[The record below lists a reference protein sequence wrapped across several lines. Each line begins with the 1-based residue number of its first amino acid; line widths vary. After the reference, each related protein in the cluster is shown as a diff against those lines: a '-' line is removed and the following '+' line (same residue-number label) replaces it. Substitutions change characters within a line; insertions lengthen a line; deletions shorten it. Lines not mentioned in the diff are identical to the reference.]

1 MAEYKDRE
9 HYIPLRKSDLVNL
22 LCRDLAP
29 DRAAAQQ
36 LRQLGELISATFH
49 YEYYKL
55 LEELKDEY
63 APFDP
68 DSVTVNVL
76 PLTAEQKEKKLTRLF
91 ERLAH
96 LMERANFKRLGTA
109 DVEKAMTEV
118 SDLGIN
124 MSVDM
129 AIFERFELFARG
141 DTIGTRYRRRF
152 PLIWKKEEIKLPVF
166 RRLVLFVKLKSNARL
181 PAEVNTNAVFLKAF
195 KEIPKA
201 DLEMLLPGARL
212 QMPGFHRLKLSGSAV
227 AGGAGV
233 GYTMFAKLMAV
244 TGLAV
249 LFESPEI
256 FLGLAIGLL
265 GYGYK
270 QYAGYQSTRNV
281 FQLRLN
287 QSLYYQTIGNN
298 LGVLFHLLDE
308 AEEQECREALLAYYY
323 LWRYAGTTGWR
334 APDLDDYVEMDL
346 ERLAKLKVDFEIGDA
361 LAKLE
366 RLQLVTRNGE
376 AYVAVPI
383 ERALE
388 VLDYAWDNYFK
399 YNNEAQERAAQA
411 SAAGTPPAV
420 RR

>member
-1 MAEYKDRE
+1 MAEYTDRE

-22 LCRDLAP
+22 LCRDLAS

-36 LRQLGELISATFH
+36 FRQLGELISATFH

-68 DSVTVNVL
+68 DSVTVQVTQ
-76 PLTAEQKEKKLTRLF
+76 PSRDEKDKKLARLF
-91 ERLAH
+91 DRLLL
-96 LMERANFKRLGTA
+96 LMDRANFKRLGSA
-109 DVEKAMTEV
+109 DVAKALTEV
-118 SDLGIN
+118 SEWGVN
-124 MSVDM
+124 MNVDM
-129 AIFERFELFARG
+129 SIFERLEIFARG
-141 DTIGTRYRRRF
+141 DEIGTRTTRHWPWIWRQQTVRV
-152 PLIWKKEEIKLPVF
+152 PLY
-166 RRLVLFVKLKSNARL
+166 RRLVLFVKLKPSRRV
-181 PAEVNTNAVFLKAF
+181 PAHINTGNVFLKAF

-212 QMPGFHRLKLSGSAV
+212 QMPGFHQLKLGGSV
-227 AGGAGV
+227 VGGGAGV
-233 GYTMFAKLMAV
+233 GYTLMGMFSN
-244 TGLAV
+244 TILAFDQLAHIALGAGTA
-249 LFESPEI
+249 LF
-256 FLGLAIGLL
+256 

-270 QYAGYQSTRNV
+270 QYSGYQSTRNI
-281 FQLRLN
+281 FHLRLT

-323 LWRYAGTTGWR
+323 LWRYAGSNGWR

-366 RLQLVTRNGE
+366 RLQLVTRSGE
-376 AYVAVPI
+376 VYVAVPI

-399 YNNEAQERAAQA
+399 YNTEP
-411 SAAGTPPAV
+411 TPHA
-420 RR
+420 

>member
-1 MAEYKDRE
+1 MAEYTDRE

-29 DRAAAQQ
+29 DRAAAQ
-36 LRQLGELISATFH
+36 LFRQLGELISATFH

-55 LEELKDEY
+55 LEELKDAY

-68 DSVTVNVL
+68 DSVTVDVA
-76 PLTAEQKEKKLTRLF
+76 PVGRDEKEKKLARLF
-91 ERLAH
+91 DRLLL
-96 LMERANFKRLGTA
+96 LMERANFKRLGEA
-109 DVEKAMTEV
+109 DVAKAMTEV
-118 SDLGIN
+118 SDWGVN
-124 MSVDM
+124 MNVDM
-129 AIFERFELFARG
+129 SIFERLELFARG
-141 DTIGTRYRRRF
+141 DEIGTRHLRRWPWIWRQETVRV
-152 PLIWKKEEIKLPVF
+152 PLY
-166 RRLVLFVKLKSNARL
+166 RRLVLFVKLKPNRRL
-181 PAEVNTNAVFLKAF
+181 PVWINTGNVFLKAF

-212 QMPGFHRLKLSGSAV
+212 QMPGQQQLKLGGSV
-227 AGGAGV
+227 VSGGAGV
-233 GYTMFAKLMAV
+233 GYTLFGLFAKTALVLEQLPA
-244 TGLAV
+244 LALAAGTA
-249 LFESPEI
+249 LF
-256 FLGLAIGLL
+256 

-270 QYAGYQSTRNV
+270 QYAGYQSTRNI
-281 FQLRLN
+281 FHLRLT
-287 QSLYYQTIGNN
+287 QSLYFQTIGNN

-323 LWRYAGTTGWR
+323 LWRYAGSNGWR

-399 YNNEAQERAAQA
+399 YNTEP
-411 SAAGTPPAV
+411 TPQV
-420 RR
+420 

>member
-22 LCRDLAP
+22 LCRDLGP
-29 DRAAAQQ
+29 DRAAAQL

-55 LEELKDEY
+55 LEELKDAY

-68 DSVTVNVL
+68 DSVTVQVA
-76 PLTAEQKEKKLTRLF
+76 PLSPDEADKKLARLF
-91 ERLAH
+91 DRLLL
-96 LMERANFKRLGTA
+96 LMERANFKRLTEEDIA
-109 DVEKAMTEV
+109 KAMTEV
-118 SDLGIN
+118 SEWGVN

-129 AIFERFELFARG
+129 SIFERMEIFARG
-141 DTIGTRYRRRF
+141 DEIGTRYARHWPAIWRQEAVRV
-152 PLIWKKEEIKLPVF
+152 PLY
-166 RRLVLFVKLKSNARL
+166 RRLVLFVKLRPSGRL
-181 PAEVNTNAVFLKAF
+181 PAGINTGSVFLKAF

-212 QMPGFHRLKLSGSAV
+212 QMPGFSQLKLGSSV
-227 AGGAGV
+227 IGGGAGV
-233 GYTMFAKLMAV
+233 GYTLFGLFAKTALVFEQLPA
-244 TGLAV
+244 LALGAGTA
-249 LFESPEI
+249 LF
-256 FLGLAIGLL
+256 

-270 QYAGYQSTRNV
+270 QYSGYQSTRNI
-281 FQLRLN
+281 FHLRLT

-323 LWRYAGTTGWR
+323 LWRYAGTGGWR
-334 APDLDDYVEMDL
+334 APDLDDYVELDL
-346 ERLAKLKVDFEIGDA
+346 ERLVKLKVDFEIGDA

-388 VLDYAWDNYFK
+388 VLDYTWDNYFK
-399 YNNEAQERAAQA
+399 YNTEP
-411 SAAGTPPAV
+411 TPHA
-420 RR
+420 

>member
-1 MAEYKDRE
+1 MAEYTDRE
-9 HYIPLRKSDLVNL
+9 HYIPLRKSDLVRL
-22 LCRDLAP
+22 LCNELRN
-29 DRAAAQQ
+29 DRTAAQQ
-36 LRQLGELISATFH
+36 FRQLGELITATFH
-49 YEYYKL
+49 FEYNKL

-68 DSVTVNVL
+68 DSVTPPVE
-76 PLTAEQKEKKLTRLF
+76 PLTPDQKQQKLGRLF
-91 ERLAH
+91 DRLQH
-96 LMERANFKRLGTA
+96 LMERANFKRLGKA
-109 DVEKAMTEV
+109 DIDKAMTEV
-118 SDLGIN
+118 SDWGIN

-129 AIFERFELFARG
+129 SIFERIEIFARG
-141 DTIGTRYRRRF
+141 DTVGTRQVRRWPRF
-152 PLIWKKEEIKLPVF
+152 WKREPVKVPIY
-166 RRLVLFVKLKSNARL
+166 RRLVLFVKLKPNRRL
-181 PAEVNTNAVFLKAF
+181 PAEIDTADVFLKAF

-201 DLEMLLPGARL
+201 DLEMMLPGARM
-212 QMPGFHRLKLSGSAV
+212 QMPGLQRLKLGGSAV

-233 GYTMFAKLMAV
+233 GYTLMAKV
-244 TGLAV
+244 LAATLV
-249 LFESPEI
+249 SSIFEAPEV
-256 FLGLAIGLL
+256 FLGLAIGLF

-270 QYAGYQSTRNV
+270 QYAGYQSTRNIYN
-281 FQLRLN
+281 LRLN

-323 LWRYAGTTGWR
+323 LWRHAGTNGWR
-334 APDLDDYVEMDL
+334 AADLDDYVEMDL

-366 RLQLVTRNGE
+366 RLQLVTKNGD

-411 SAAGTPPAV
+411 ALETRAM
-420 RR
+420 R

>member
-9 HYIPLRKSDLVNL
+9 HYIPLRKSDLVDL
-22 LCRDLAP
+22 LCKDLAP
-29 DRAAAQQ
+29 DRAAGQVF
-36 LRQLGELISATFH
+36 RQFGELISATFH

-55 LEELKDEY
+55 LEDLKDAY

-68 DSVTVNVL
+68 DSVTAPVA
-76 PLTAEQKEKKLTRLF
+76 PLGADQKQQKLDRLF
-91 ERLAH
+91 ERLLR
-96 LMERANFKRLGTA
+96 LMERANFKQLGTA

-129 AIFERFELFARG
+129 SIFERLEIFARG
-141 DTIGTRYRRRF
+141 DTIGTRYIRRWPR
-152 PLIWKKEEIKLPVF
+152 IWAKEELKLPVY
-166 RRLVLFVKLKSNARL
+166 RRLVLFAKLKPSKRL
-181 PAEVNTNAVFLKAF
+181 PKEVNTGDVFLKAF

-212 QMPGFHRLKLSGSAV
+212 QMPGFQRLKLSGSAV
-227 AGGAGV
+227 GGGAGV
-233 GYTMFAKLMAV
+233 GYTAFAKIMAA
-244 TGLAV
+244 TGVAA
-249 LFESPEI
+249 LFQSPEV
-256 FLGLAIGLL
+256 LMGLAIGLF

-270 QYAGYQSTRNV
+270 QYAGYQTTRNT
-281 FQLRLN
+281 FHLRLT

-323 LWRYAGTTGWR
+323 LWRYAGTNGWR

-366 RLQLVTRNGE
+366 RLQLVTRNGD

-383 ERALE
+383 DRALE

-399 YNNEAQERAAQA
+399 YNNEAQERAAR
-411 SAAGTPPAV
+411 AGALSK
-420 RR
+420 

>member
-9 HYIPLRKSDLVNL
+9 HYIPLRKSDLVKL
-22 LCRDLAP
+22 LCNDLRL
-29 DRAAAQQ
+29 DRAAGQQ
-36 LRQLGELISATFH
+36 FRQLAELITATFH
-49 YEYYKL
+49 FEYNKL

-68 DSVTVNVL
+68 DSVTKPVET
-76 PLTAEQKEKKLTRLF
+76 LTPDQKEQKLNWLFDRL
-91 ERLAH
+91 LH
-96 LMERANFKRLGTA
+96 LMERANFKRLGQA

-118 SDLGIN
+118 SDWGIN

-129 AIFERFELFARG
+129 DIFERIEIFARG
-141 DTIGTRYRRRF
+141 DAIGTRYVRRWPR
-152 PLIWKKEEIKLPVF
+152 IWKKEAVKVPIF
-166 RRLVLFVKLKSNARL
+166 RRLVLFVKLKATRRL
-181 PAEVNTNAVFLKAF
+181 PAEINTADVFLKAF

-201 DLEMLLPGARL
+201 DLEMMLPGARL
-212 QMPGFHRLKLSGSAV
+212 QMPGFQRLKLGGSAV

-233 GYTMFAKLMAV
+233 GYTLAAKLMAA
-244 TGLAV
+244 TGLAL
-249 LFESPEI
+249 LFESPEV
-256 FLGLAIGLL
+256 FLGLAIGLF

-270 QYAGYQSTRNV
+270 QYAGYQSTRNIYH
-281 FQLRLN
+281 LRLN

-323 LWRYAGTTGWR
+323 LWRNAGTNGWR

-366 RLQLVTRNGE
+366 RLQLVTKNGD

-399 YNNEAQERAAQA
+399 YNNEAQERAAR
-411 SAAGTPPAV
+411 AAMGMPGAMKG
-420 RR
+420 

>member
-9 HYIPLRKSDLVNL
+9 HYIPLRKSDLVDM
-22 LCRDLAP
+22 LCRDLGT
-29 DRAAAQQ
+29 DRAGAK
-36 LRQLGELISATFH
+36 LFRQLGDLISATFH

-68 DSVTVNVL
+68 DSVTTPVT
-76 PLTAEQKEKKLTRLF
+76 PLTPEQKEQQLSLLF
-91 ERLAH
+91 ERLVH
-96 LMERANFKRLGTA
+96 LMERANFKRLSRD

-118 SDLGIN
+118 SDWGVN

-129 AIFERFELFARG
+129 SIFERIEIFARG
-141 DTIGTRYRRRF
+141 DTQSTRTVRRW
-152 PLIWKKEEIKLPVF
+152 PWIWKSEQVHVPVY
-166 RRLVLFVKLKSNARL
+166 RRLVFFAKLKPNRRV
-181 PAEVNTNAVFLKAF
+181 PAGVSTGDVLLKAF

-212 QMPGFHRLKLSGSAV
+212 QMPGIQQLKLGGSLV
-227 AGGAGV
+227 GGGAGV
-233 GYTMFAKLMAV
+233 VYGIVKQFMA
-244 TGLAV
+244 TAILTAV
-249 LFESPEI
+249 MSPEI
-256 FLGLAIGLL
+256 LFGVILGVF

-270 QYAGYQSTRNV
+270 QYAGYVSVRNI
-281 FQLRLN
+281 FHLRLT

-298 LGVLFHLLDE
+298 LGVMFHLLDE

-323 LWRYAGTTGWR
+323 LWRYAGTAGWR

-366 RLQLVTRNGE
+366 RLQMVTRNGE
-376 AYVAVPI
+376 NYVAVPI
-383 ERALE
+383 DRALE
-388 VLDYAWDNYFK
+388 LLDYAWDNYFK
-399 YNNEAQERAAQA
+399 YNNEAQERAARA
-411 SAAGTPPAV
+411 VAAGPPKG
-420 RR
+420 